1 MSYELTVN
9 EEIGI
14 MELQVHD
21 SASREEVAESME
33 TISRLSGETGIE
45 LLLVDARNCD
55 SMPSIV
61 DVFEL
66 TSKFPHSLKMAVLVP
81 AKRDL
86 VEKLQFGE
94 TVGVNRGIPLH
105 LFNSE
110 SEAIDWLKSG

>member
-1 MSYELTVN
+1 MTVN

-14 MELQVHD
+14 MELRVND
-21 SASREEVAESME
+21 LATREEVAESMK

-66 TSKFPHSLKMAVLVP
+66 TSKFPRSLKMAVLIP
-81 AKRDL
+81 EKSKL
-86 VEKLQFGE
+86 VKKLQFGE
-94 TVGVNRGIPLH
+94 TVGINRGIPLR
-105 LFNSE
+105 LFDSE
-110 SEAIDWLKSG
+110 SEAIGWLKGG